1 MKGDSLYEAR
11 MTARYPHVTS
21 LCQHGCHSYIQRRS
35 IMKRL
40 IVGSILGGALFLG
53 TALSAFADSPNA
65 TVGFGTLFYNGGT
78 VRTVVVPSAFPNS
91 GTDPFFKVT
100 NGAAGQLGI
109 AGVAPGS
116 ADYHGGA
123 WAVNLVTFNVAPY
136 LLTSAQAVQTAATAG
151 DVTVTRVPAADFR
164 CPVQP

>member
-1 MKGDSLYEAR
+1 
-11 MTARYPHVTS
+11 
-21 LCQHGCHSYIQRRS
+21 
-35 IMKRL
+35 MKRL
-40 IVGSILGGALFLG
+40 IAGSILGGALFLG
-53 TALSAFADSPNA
+53 TALSAAADSSNA
-65 TVGFGTLFYNGGT
+65 AVGFGMLFFNGGT
-78 VRTVVVPSAFPNS
+78 VRTVVVPAAFPNS

-123 WAVNLVTFNVAPY
+123 WAVNSVTFKAGITPY

-151 DVTVTRVPAADFR
+151 HVTVTRVPSADFR

>member
-1 MKGDSLYEAR
+1 
-11 MTARYPHVTS
+11 
-21 LCQHGCHSYIQRRS
+21 
-35 IMKRL
+35 MKRL
-40 IVGSILGGALFLG
+40 IASSILGGALLLG

-65 TVGFGTLFYNGGT
+65 AVGFGTLFYNGGT
-78 VRTVVVPSAFPNS
+78 IHTVVVPAAFPNS

-109 AGVAPGS
+109 AGTAPGS
-116 ADYHGGA
+116 GDYHGGA
-123 WAVNLVTFNVAPY
+123 WAVNLVTFNTGVTPY

-151 DVTVTRVPAADFR
+151 DVTVTRIPAADFR

>member
-1 MKGDSLYEAR
+1 
-11 MTARYPHVTS
+11 
-21 LCQHGCHSYIQRRS
+21 
-35 IMKRL
+35 MKRL
-40 IVGSILGGALFLG
+40 IAGSILGGALLLG
-53 TALSAFADSPNA
+53 TALSAFADSSNA
-65 TVGFGTLFYNGGT
+65 AVGFGTLFYNGGT
-78 VRTVVVPSAFPNS
+78 IATVVPPAAFPNG

-123 WAVNLVTFNVAPY
+123 WAVSLVGFNAGVTPY
-136 LLTSAQAVQTAATAG
+136 LLTSAGAVQAAAAAG
-151 DVTVTRVPAADFR
+151 DVTVTRVPGQDFR

>member
-1 MKGDSLYEAR
+1 
-11 MTARYPHVTS
+11 
-21 LCQHGCHSYIQRRS
+21 
-35 IMKRL
+35 MKRL
-40 IVGSILGGALFLG
+40 IAGSILGGALLLG
-53 TALSAFADSPNA
+53 TALSAFADSSNA
-65 TVGFGTLFYNGGT
+65 AVGFGTLFFNGGT
-78 VRTVVVPSAFPNS
+78 IQTVVAPAAFPNS
-91 GTDPFFKVT
+91 GTDPFYKVT

-123 WAVNLVTFNVAPY
+123 WAVNVVTFNSGIAPF
-136 LLTSAQAVQTAATAG
+136 LLTSAAAVQTAAAAG